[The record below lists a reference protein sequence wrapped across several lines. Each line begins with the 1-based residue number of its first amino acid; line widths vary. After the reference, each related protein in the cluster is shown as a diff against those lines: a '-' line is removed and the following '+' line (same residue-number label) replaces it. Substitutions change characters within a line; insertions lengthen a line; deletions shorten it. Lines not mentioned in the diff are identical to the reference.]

1 MKVFN
6 CLYSLGIVDVDV
18 KIEQELPSKTISG
31 GSTHSTGNGDFE
43 VSDDDYTSEFM
54 EMSSKRRRRETRL
67 GFLLCF
73 FIWWLAAQQA
83 ATCPILKGQYSI
95 EEKMCIWEGKVT
107 SIIGL
112 INHSGAWV

>member
-6 CLYSLGIVDVDV
+6 CCFSLVFVDIAV
-18 KIEQELPSKTISG
+18 KIEQELPSKTNTG
-31 GSTHSTGNGDFE
+31 GFTHSTGNGDFE

-73 FIWWLAAQQA
+73 FHLMISCS
-83 ATCPILKGQYSI
+83 TSCYMSYFKRSI
-95 EEKMCIWEGKVT
+95 FNRRKDVYLGRK
-107 SIIGL
+107 S
-112 INHSGAWV
+112 N

>member
-73 FIWWLAAQQA
+73 FHLMISCS
-83 ATCPILKGQYSI
+83 TSCYMSYFKRSI
-95 EEKMCIWEGKVT
+95 FNRRKDVYLGRK
-107 SIIGL
+107 S
-112 INHSGAWV
+112 N